1 MPKQHVKV
9 NLRISEGVRTKGRRG
24 LIWETWKIGHDKPIS
39 LSKLLSSLCLRI
51 AEFWM
56 NIGCGSPE
64 EATAQLHKA
73 ARELEHV
80 AWQEEPDDGGQ
91 KGI

>member
-9 NLRISEGVRTKGRRG
+9 NLRISEGTRTKGRRG

-39 LSKLLSSLCLRI
+39 LSKLLLGICLRI

-56 NIGCGSPE
+56 NVGCGTAE
-64 EATAQLHKA
+64 EATAQVHRA
-73 ARELEHV
+73 AEVLATLE
-80 AWQEEPDDGGQ
+80 WREEPDDESPT
-91 KGI
+91 